1 MTDILRIYNKV
12 RQKYGY
18 MPELSPG
25 CLEVQA
31 KDTFSI
37 DQHDGLV
44 EKINGFNAEAG
55 WLTLQSKNIRYK
67 AGDDLAQWTEHGWIL
82 QGELVNGNAS
92 LHIKADGTGGWIVS
106 EIVEAN
112 DDADGLLETVS
123 FIAMPEQEKA
133 MPEQEK
139 KSVKNERAR
148 YQVYWRK
155 DANQGYRRELS
166 RFTGFSAIEEGE

>member
-1 MTDILRIYNKV
+1 MTEILSIYNKV
-12 RQKYGY
+12 RQEYGY

-25 CLEVQA
+25 CLDVQA
-31 KDTFSI
+31 KDHFSI
-37 DQHDGLV
+37 DQYDGLV

-67 AGDDLAQWTEHGWIL
+67 AGDDLAQWAEHGWIL
-82 QGELVNGNAS
+82 QGELISGNAS
-92 LHIKADGTGGWIVS
+92 LHIKPDGAGGWIVS

-112 DDADGLLETVS
+112 DDAEGLLEIVS
-123 FIAMPEQEKA
+123 FIAMPETKEDK
-133 MPEQEK
+133 EQGLDDLDK
-139 KSVKNERAR
+139 KQRLY

-155 DANQGYRRELS
+155 DESQGYRRELS